1 MSMAEYY
8 AHKDAER
15 PDGSVDFD
23 EVPLRFGGNKNT
35 GHPKTSSGGTMTEIQ
50 VFTDSQLAHRVVMLK
65 ALADHINREFR
76 YAKGELAERMARGDR
91 LTARD
96 GASSWAACRCRI
108 RNQ

>member
-35 GHPKTSSGGTMTEIQ
+35 GHPED
-50 VFTDSQLAHRVVMLK
+50 VEWR
-65 ALADHINREFR
+65 NR
-76 YAKGELAERMARGDR
+76 
-91 LTARD
+91 
-96 GASSWAACRCRI
+96 
-108 RNQ
+108 